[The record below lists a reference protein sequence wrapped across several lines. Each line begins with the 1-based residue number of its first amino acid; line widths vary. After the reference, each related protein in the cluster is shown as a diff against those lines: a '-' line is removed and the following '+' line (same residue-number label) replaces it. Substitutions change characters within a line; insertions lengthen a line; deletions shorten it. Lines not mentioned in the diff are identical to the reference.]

1 MSTWRDFMTNAES
14 ELVPRTLRC
23 AHEGNVLTCSTCNE
37 LMPTSFWKRM
47 TWNRLT
53 PEPDTYHVTTLTSC
67 LARSYFERTLSAEET
82 VESAWSKLR
91 GSLIHYV
98 SRSLGWSE
106 LRAKMTFELDGRT
119 ITVVG
124 YVDAYDPETATI
136 YDLKTTRFVNWQA
149 EKGHIP
155 RENHV
160 AQVQCYYTLLELYGI
175 PANRLVLIYVDDKNI
190 IAKQVPLGKRREW
203 MIERAT
209 LLHRALANSEL
220 PKPETGSACKY
231 CPFTDVCPQ
240 NDQAL
245 KFPEIM
251 R

>member
-1 MSTWRDFMTNAES
+1 MVNSMTIAAS

-37 LMPTSFWKRM
+37 LMPSSFWKRM

-67 LARSYFERTLSAEET
+67 PARSYFERTLSSEET
-82 VESAWSKLR
+82 VESAWAKLR

-98 SRSLGWSE
+98 ARSLGWSE

-119 ITVVG
+119 ITVIG

-149 EKGHIP
+149 EKGYLP
-155 RENHV
+155 RENHI
-160 AQVQCYYTLLELYGI
+160 AQVQCYYTLLEGYGI
-175 PANRLVLIYVDDKNI
+175 PVNRLVLIYVDDKNI
-190 IAKQVPLGKRREW
+190 IAKQVPLGNRRDW
-203 MIERAT
+203 IVQRAT
-209 LLHRALANSEL
+209 LLHNALAKSDL
-220 PKPETGSACKY
+220 PKPETGSTCKY
-231 CPFTDVCPQ
+231 CSFAGACPQ
-240 NDQAL
+240 NEQTL
-245 KFPEIM
+245 KFEKAM
-251 R
+251 H